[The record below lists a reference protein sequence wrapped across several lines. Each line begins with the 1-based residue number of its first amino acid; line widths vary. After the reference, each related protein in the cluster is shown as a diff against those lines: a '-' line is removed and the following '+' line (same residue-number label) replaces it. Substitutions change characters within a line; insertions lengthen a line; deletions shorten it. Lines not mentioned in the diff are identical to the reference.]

1 MVTQYNNYISVLNG
15 VQWCDDSP
23 ITIVRNPT
31 TLLFVATTSNSD
43 PATYPLHY
51 SFARY
56 AKEDYEYE
64 YTPYDEYGETG
75 IIPRWI
81 LVGAWHDEMNDDSD
95 KIRVVDN
102 NNK

>member
-1 MVTQYNNYISVLNG
+1 MECNVMTH
-15 VQWCDDSP
+15 DSP

-31 TLLFVATTSNSD
+31 TLFFVATTSNSD
-43 PATYPLHY
+43 PATYPLHN
-51 SFARY
+51 SLAGY

-81 LVGAWHDEMNDDSD
+81 LVGA
-95 KIRVVDN
+95 
-102 NNK
+102 